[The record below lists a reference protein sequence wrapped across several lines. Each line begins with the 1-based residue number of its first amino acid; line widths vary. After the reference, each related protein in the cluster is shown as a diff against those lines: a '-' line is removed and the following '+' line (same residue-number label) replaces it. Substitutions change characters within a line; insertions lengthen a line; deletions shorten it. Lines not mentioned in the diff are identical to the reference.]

1 MNCWF
6 GSSRTTSIDGSASRT
21 YFAAVAPP
29 QPPPITTTRRPALGA
44 KSPLIAGAHPAARNP
59 NPAPAADVLRN
70 SLRVNR
76 VMTRPPFASVF
87 SMRRSQRA
95 ESAVLR
101 VPGRAQSPR
110 RQHEDHEAEGR
121 APTDRRRQ
129 EHGGA
134 ELPEDAGLRRH
145 EARQRTAEGEASD
158 RRPEL
163 HLALA
168 RAPDRARTAAAGQ
181 RHPDA
186 EHEAPAERPAEE
198 QEDALR
204 HVAAAR
210 VDERRREQDDQQQ
223 RADPRL
229 PARPRGGRRQVHAPR
244 AARPLGPVLRL
255 PDEVAEPEKR
265 ARAETEHHAEARERE
280 RARRREKAPDVAAE
294 GEDGTDAHQEP
305 AATTLQELA
314 PRRHAYRELPR
325 QERRHEAA
333 QEDAR
338 VQQRPRVEPRG
349 EEIGAAHDP
358 EARQDPVAPVPH
370 AVRRGPRPVKGEQK
384 DVERR
389 DEDRRS
395 PDGPGTAEEHR
406 VLRRERAAHAPAVT
420 SSVARRTGRR
430 PPTPPAPRSG
440 APTASR
446 TPRGPPPSL
455 GRSPA
460 ARSPRRAGPS

>member
-1 MNCWF
+1 MLPIERTPLSTRLLNGHDTNCLL

-29 QPPPITTTRRPALGA
+29 QPPPTTTTRRPALGA

-95 ESAVLR
+95 ESSVLL

-110 RQHEDHEAEGR
+110 RHHEDHEAEGR

-134 ELPEDAGLRRH
+134 ELPEEAGLRRH

-181 RHPDA
+181 RHPNA
-186 EHEAPAERPAEE
+186 EHEAPAERP
-198 QEDALR
+198 
-204 HVAAAR
+204 
-210 VDERRREQDDQQQ
+210 
-223 RADPRL
+223 
-229 PARPRGGRRQVHAPR
+229 RPRAGRRPAPGPR
-244 AARPLGPVLRL
+244 PARPLGPVPRL
-255 PDEVAEPEKR
+255 PDEVAEPERR

-430 PPTPPAPRSG
+430 PPTPPA
-440 APTASR
+440 
-446 TPRGPPPSL
+446 
-455 GRSPA
+455 
-460 ARSPRRAGPS
+460 